1 MNAETS
7 SLHLDLGDLI
17 AEAAGQPVGD
27 RARQHLAGCEHCQLE
42 ANRWNLVAEGV
53 RGLADAEPQ
62 AAQPVR
68 PRRTVRRV
76 LAGPR
81 RRTVLA
87 SAAAALVLIGAGYG
101 VGAAEWRHAPGTA
114 GSGTGTALTA
124 VTGCAQ
130 LEQATGTLEQVN
142 GSSLI
147 IRTASGR
154 PVTVTTT
161 AATRMNASGAL
172 VADITDGAAVLV
184 AGPSSGGTIAADF
197 VVLGSG
203 ASLAALP
210 GVAEIQGTVS
220 DASSG
225 GFTVVTP
232 AGTRVPVTTSGH
244 TDVTLFRA
252 RPGQLQAGGST
263 IAIGYAG
270 PGGTLSAIG
279 IFQPPTWPTGA
290 HATVTVTVKDCS
302 PASINRAIMMLASGG

>member
-1 MNAETS
+1 MNADTS

-27 RARQHLAGCEHCQLE
+27 RARQHLAGCESCRLE

-62 AAQPVR
+62 AAQPAR
-68 PRRTVRRV
+68 PRHAVWRV

-87 SAAAALVLIGAGYG
+87 GAAAALVLIGAGFG
-101 VGAAEWRHAPGTA
+101 VGAAVSGHAPGT
-114 GSGTGTALTA
+114 TGNGPVTALTA

-130 LEQATGTLEQVN
+130 LEQASGTLEQVN
-142 GSSLI
+142 GSSLVI
-147 IRTASGR
+147 KTASGR

-161 AATRMNASGAL
+161 ATTRMNASGAL
-172 VADITDGAAVLV
+172 VEDITDGADVLV

-197 VVLGSG
+197 VVVGSG

-210 GVAEIQGTVS
+210 GVAEVQGTVS
-220 DASSG
+220 DASSA
-225 GFTVVTP
+225 GFTVVTS
-232 AGTRVPVTTSGH
+232 AGTRVPVTTSSH
-244 TDVTLFRA
+244 TDVTLFHA

-263 IAIGYAG
+263 IAIGYAR

-279 IFQPPTWPTGA
+279 IFQPPSWP
-290 HATVTVTVKDCS
+290 VRDCS
-302 PASINRAIMMLASGG
+302 PASINRAIMVLASGG